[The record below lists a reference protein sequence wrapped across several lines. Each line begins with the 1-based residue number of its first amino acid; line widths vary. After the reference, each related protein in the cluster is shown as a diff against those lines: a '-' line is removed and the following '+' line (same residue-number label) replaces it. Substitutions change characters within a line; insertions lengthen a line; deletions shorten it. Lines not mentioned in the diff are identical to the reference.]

1 MPEPPAQWP
10 ASAAPE
16 ENTPARVVHPV
27 VVHPPLPIIQANWVP
42 PVDAA
47 AEAQEQD
54 IMSIDWDAFA
64 FDMCR
69 NVNNQVAAKRIP
81 VPPTV
86 EEEQS
91 RVAYPANAEE
101 RVPTPPTEEEEQ
113 TGGTLS
119 ANLEALPMLPYIPE
133 EAPISTP
140 VPPTEVELEEEQSRA
155 SSEAL
160 LPMLPFIPSPVAPSG
175 PVATMRDPTPP
186 PVVEEE
192 EQTRVTS
199 RAPPILPSIP
209 AVAPSIPPAP
219 STSVTPAVAPS
230 IPPAPSTSVTPT
242 RKSVEEL
249 VSLLEKT
256 NARGEVFRQEEAEME
271 AQKKAFLAAFRRRQ
285 RDMESRRQE
294 WLDDLAALEA
304 EIHEVAL
311 QRRHEQEAAESGKI
325 NVTFLIFRFFL
336 SNCCFLFCSP
346 KSSGN

>member
-1 MPEPPAQWP
+1 
-10 ASAAPE
+10 
-16 ENTPARVVHPV
+16 
-27 VVHPPLPIIQANWVP
+27 
-42 PVDAA
+42 
-47 AEAQEQD
+47 
-54 IMSIDWDAFA
+54 
-64 FDMCR
+64 
-69 NVNNQVAAKRIP
+69 
-81 VPPTV
+81 
-86 EEEQS
+86 
-91 RVAYPANAEE
+91 
-101 RVPTPPTEEEEQ
+101 
-113 TGGTLS
+113 
-119 ANLEALPMLPYIPE
+119 
-133 EAPISTP
+133 
-140 VPPTEVELEEEQSRA
+140 
-155 SSEAL
+155 
-160 LPMLPFIPSPVAPSG
+160 MLPFIPSPVAPSG

-219 STSVTPAVAPS
+219 STSVTP
-230 IPPAPSTSVTPT
+230 PT